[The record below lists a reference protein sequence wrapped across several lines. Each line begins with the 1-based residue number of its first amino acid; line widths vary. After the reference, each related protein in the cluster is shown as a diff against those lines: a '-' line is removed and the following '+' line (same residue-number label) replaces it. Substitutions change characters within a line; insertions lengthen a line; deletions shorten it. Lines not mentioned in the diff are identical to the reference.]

1 MRKVAIITLITLF
14 LLSSCNGKDE
24 LENLNDMSFG
34 DDDYKVLVSPNN
46 HLAFKLL
53 EHGELNDED
62 NIFISPTSLF
72 IALSMVY
79 NGADGEAEK
88 ELAQALQIERMDKQE
103 LNKANA
109 SLIAKLTEQSDE
121 IELLFANSIWL
132 NERFHFQEQF
142 KKDNNHYFNADV
154 NEVNIADPDTADLIN
169 MWISENTNEKI
180 KEIVQPPLKDDLVTI
195 LINALY
201 FSGDWKYEFDE
212 TLTKAYPF
220 TNSNGES
227 KDVLL
232 MTLQEELPYIEND
245 VFQAVSI
252 PYYDDKMSMDIYLPR
267 ENVTLTDLK
276 DEILSGRWENWNRQF
291 ETEEGTVLLPKF
303 ELEYEA
309 SLNKTLQDLG
319 MSTVFT
325 KDAEFPHMIVEDNP
339 VWISKVRQKTYID
352 VHEKGTEAAAATS
365 VELETLSL
373 VDDTP
378 FYMEVN
384 RPFFFIIKDSET
396 NLILFTGFIENPV

>member
-1 MRKVAIITLITLF
+1 MRKLAIITLITLF
-14 LLSSCNGKDE
+14 LLSSCNGKNE
-24 LENLNDMSFG
+24 IENSDDMLFTA
-34 DDDYKVLVSPNN
+34 DDYEILISPNN

-88 ELAQALQIERMDKQE
+88 ELARALQIERMDKKE

-109 SLIAKLTEQSDE
+109 SLIAKLTEPSDG
-121 IELLFANSIWL
+121 IELLLANSIWL

-142 KKDNNHYFNADV
+142 KNDNNDYFNADV
-154 NEVNIADPDTADLIN
+154 NEVNITDPDTVELIN

-180 KEIVQPPLKDDLVTI
+180 KEIVQPPLNDDLVTI

-201 FSGDWKYEFDE
+201 FSGDWNYEFDE

-252 PYYDDKMSMDIYLPR
+252 PYYEDKMSMDIYLPR

-396 NLILFTGFIENPV
+396 NMILFTGFIENPV